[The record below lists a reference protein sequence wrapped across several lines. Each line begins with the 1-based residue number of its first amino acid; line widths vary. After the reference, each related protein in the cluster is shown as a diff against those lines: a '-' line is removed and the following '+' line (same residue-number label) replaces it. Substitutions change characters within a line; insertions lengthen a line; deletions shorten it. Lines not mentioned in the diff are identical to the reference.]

1 MNGNNLIKRKMKTYF
16 RIAILFIGFSLFL
29 VSEVQ
34 AQFLSEQSIKLDKAL
49 RLIESYY
56 VDSVNQ
62 NKLVEDA
69 IIGVLHD
76 LDPHSVY
83 ISKEEVKEMNEPLV
97 GNFEGIGIQFN
108 LLFDTIFVISPISGG
123 PSEKLGIRAG
133 DRIIFIDG
141 ENVAGVKIS
150 NNGVR
155 DRLLGK
161 KGTKVKVSIKR
172 NGVSE
177 LLDFTITRDKIPI
190 FSLEASYMVTKD
202 IGYLR
207 FNRFSATTM
216 KEFDKAIGDLH
227 NEGMENMILD
237 LRGNGGGLLDVAVKM
252 ADEFLDKGKLIVYMK
267 GSKMPQQDFFASA
280 KGKTEMGRLVVLV
293 DEGSASS
300 SEIVTGAIQDWD
312 RGLVIG
318 RRSFGK
324 GLVQRPFYLPDGSM
338 IRLTI
343 ARYYTPSGRLIQK
356 SYKEGYDNYLN
367 DLNERFSHGELIS
380 ADSIQFPDSLKFYT
394 KINKRPVYGGGGI
407 MPDIFIPL
415 DTTVNYSYYNILVR
429 KGVITNYVLSFVDK
443 NRKEIE
449 KKYQKFSFY
458 KSDFEV
464 DPEMLDYLLEMADS
478 DGVERNEQAFAS
490 AKDKIRLTVKALIA
504 RDIWNMSEY
513 FEIMNTGDDGFLRAL
528 EVLEDPKLF
537 DQRLAEK

>member
-1 MNGNNLIKRKMKTYF
+1 MKNMKIYL
-16 RIAILFIGFSLFL
+16 RAIILFFGFSLL
-29 VSEVQ
+29 LSSELP
-34 AQFLSEQSIKLDKAL
+34 AQFLSEQTIKLDKAL
-49 RLIESYY
+49 RLIDSYY

-62 NKLVEDA
+62 NSLVEDA
-69 IIGVLHD
+69 IIGVLKD

-133 DRIIFIDG
+133 DRIILIDG
-141 ENVAGVKIS
+141 ENVAGVKIT

-155 DRLLGK
+155 ERLLGK
-161 KGTKVKVSIKR
+161 KGTKVEVSVKR
-172 NGVSE
+172 RGVGE

-190 FSLEASYMVTKD
+190 FSLDASYMVNKE

-216 KEFDKAIGDLH
+216 KEFDEAIGELH
-227 NEGMENMILD
+227 NQGMESLILD
-237 LRGNGGGLLDVAVKM
+237 LRGNGGGLLDAAVNM
-252 ADEFLDKGKLIVYMK
+252 ADEFLEKGKLIVYMK
-267 GSKMPQQDFFASA
+267 GTKMPQQDFIASA
-280 KGKTEMGRLVVLV
+280 SGKNENGRVVVLV

-324 GLVQRPFYLPDGSM
+324 GLVQRPFYLPDGSV

-356 SYKEGYDNYLN
+356 SYKEGYDDYLN
-367 DLNERFSHGELIS
+367 DMNNRFSHGELIS
-380 ADSIQFPDSLKFYT
+380 ADSIHFPDSLKYYT

-407 MPDIFIPL
+407 MPDIFVPM
-415 DTTVNYSYYNILVR
+415 DTTVNYSYFNTLVR
-429 KGVITNYVLSFVDK
+429 KGVITNFVLSFVDK
-443 NRKEIE
+443 NRKRIE
-449 KKYQKFSFY
+449 KEYLKFTSY

-464 DPEMLDYLLEMADS
+464 DNEMLDHLLEMADS
-478 DGVERNEQAFAS
+478 EGLERNEEAFTS
-490 AKDKIRLTVKALIA
+490 AKKQIELTIKALIA
-504 RDIWNMSEY
+504 RDIWDMSEY
-513 FEIMNTGDDGFLRAL
+513 FEIMNTGDDGFKKAVK
-528 EVLEDPKLF
+528 VLEDRNLF

>member
-1 MNGNNLIKRKMKTYF
+1 M
-16 RIAILFIGFSLFL
+16 RIFILFIGFGLFL
-29 VSEVQ
+29 VSEVP
-34 AQFLSEQSIKLDKAL
+34 AQFLSEQTIKLDKAL
-49 RLIESYY
+49 RLIDSYY

-62 NKLVEDA
+62 DNLVEDA
-69 IIGVLHD
+69 IIGVLKD

-133 DRIIFIDG
+133 DRIIFIDE

-172 NGVSE
+172 RGVTE
-177 LLDFTITRDKIPI
+177 LLDFVITRDKIPI
-190 FSLEASYMVTKD
+190 FSLDASYMVNRD
-202 IGYLR
+202 IGYMR

-216 KEFDKAIGDLH
+216 EEFNKAIEDLH
-227 NEGMENMILD
+227 REGMESMILD
-237 LRGNGGGLLDVAVKM
+237 LRSNGGGLLDAAVKM
-252 ADEFLDKGKLIVYMK
+252 ADEFLGKGKLIVYMK
-267 GSKMPQQDFFASA
+267 GTKMPQQDFFASA
-280 KGKTEMGRLVVLV
+280 RGGQETGRLVVLV

-324 GLVQRPFYLPDGSM
+324 GLVQRPFYLPDGSV

-367 DLNERFSHGELIS
+367 DMNNRFSHGELIS
-380 ADSIQFPDSLKFYT
+380 ADSIHFPDSLKFYT

-407 MPDIFIPL
+407 MPDIFVPL
-415 DTTVNYSYYNILVR
+415 DTTVNYSYFNALVR
-429 KGVITNYVLSFVDK
+429 NGIITNYVLSFVDK
-443 NRKEIE
+443 NRKRIE
-449 KKYQKFSFY
+449 TEHKQFSFF
-458 KSDFEV
+458 KSNFKV
-464 DPEMLDYLLEMADS
+464 DKEMLDKLLEMADS
-478 DGVERNEQAFAS
+478 EGMERNEEAFIS
-490 AKDKIRLTVKALIA
+490 AQKQIQLSVKALIA

-513 FEIMNTGDDGFLRAL
+513 FEIMNTEDRGAVRGDDPRISKTS
-528 EVLEDPKLF
+528 VITPS
-537 DQRLAEK
+537 